1 MQTSR
6 WGCVGVAEALEGK
19 YDLYLAITLVAVN
32 HLHAEGSE
40 TQHRTTGPSAVL
52 QMPIRSAI
60 GKFYHL
66 LLCKLGRWTAC
77 MLHALYRRY
86 NMRANKSLM
95 VDLHRLPMW
104 ATCVGWD
111 APLACSCCQQ
121 QTWRPPAQRR
131 NQMPC
136 EEAPMYLD
144 TSCLSVRWIARE
156 RSQCKAL
163 TTSYSSSCC
172 ASRC

>member
-111 APLACSCCQQ
+111 APLACRCRRI

-156 RSQCKAL
+156 RTQCKAL

>member
-1 MQTSR
+1 MA
-6 WGCVGVAEALEGK
+6 VMF
-19 YDLYLAITLVAVN
+19 VAVN
-32 HLHAEGSE
+32 NLQAEGSE
-40 TQHRTTGPSAVL
+40 TQHRTTGSSAVL
-52 QMPIRSAI
+52 HMPIRSAV

-77 MLHALYRRY
+77 MLLAFCRRHHL
-86 NMRANKSLM
+86 RANKSLM
-95 VDLHRLPMW
+95 VDLHSLSMW

-111 APLACSCCQQ
+111 APLACRCRRKPA
-121 QTWRPPAQRR
+121 WRPPAQRR

-136 EEAPMYLD
+136 EEALMYLD

-163 TTSYSSSCC
+163 TTSYSCSCC

>member
-1 MQTSR
+1 MA
-6 WGCVGVAEALEGK
+6 VMF
-19 YDLYLAITLVAVN
+19 VAVN
-32 HLHAEGSE
+32 HLQAEGSE

-52 QMPIRSAI
+52 HMPIRSAV

-77 MLHALYRRY
+77 MLLAFCRRHHL
-86 NMRANKSLM
+86 RANKSLM
-95 VDLHRLPMW
+95 VDLHSLSMW

-111 APLACSCCQQ
+111 APLACRCRRKPA
-121 QTWRPPAQRR
+121 WRPPAQRR

-136 EEAPMYLD
+136 EEALMYLD

-163 TTSYSSSCC
+163 TTSYSCSCC